1 MDELKE
7 VVGLISSLPT
17 LATWVFVGFFAYKVV
32 IVGSL
37 YGTVR
42 FVVEKIYLIFKQEVS
57 KSELANIIDE
67 HERKINYMKN
77 EVDIYRKE
85 SAKDKA
91 ETERV
96 LHMYQIL
103 KEAKNDK

>member
-7 VVGLISSLPT
+7 VVSLISTLPT

-32 IVGSL
+32 IIGSL

-42 FVVEKIYLIFKQEVS
+42 FVVEKIYLIFKQDVS
-57 KSELANIIDE
+57 KEELAIIRKE
-67 HERKINYMKN
+67 NERELQYWKN
-77 EVDIYRKE
+77 EAENCRKT
-85 SAKDKA
+85 SAKHIA

-103 KEAKNDK
+103 KEAKND